1 MISTLRTR
9 ARLRHGTGQGYGSES
24 LADFTRCARDRDRG
38 ATRGDRDRRRRLGA
52 TAWRGGRCACRAV
65 RADGAGPIK
74 DEAVIR
80 FAGYLRQQPSVIRS
94 LKAGSV
100 ELDYAVTGF
109 VRPFVNCGAKGLLSP
124 FVRRRALPAVE
135 SS

>member
-1 MISTLRTR
+1 MALSPWPTSPVALATATAALR
-9 ARLRHGTGQGYGSES
+9 AATGI
-24 LADFTRCARDRDRG
+24 RDD
-38 ATRGDRDRRRRLGA
+38 ATAQRLGA
-52 TAWRGGRCACRAV
+52 VAAARVENYAPMAP
-65 RADGAGPIK
+65 GPIK

-109 VRPFVNCGAKGLLSP
+109 VRPFVNCGAKGLLAP
-124 FVRRRALPAVE
+124 FVRRRALPAV